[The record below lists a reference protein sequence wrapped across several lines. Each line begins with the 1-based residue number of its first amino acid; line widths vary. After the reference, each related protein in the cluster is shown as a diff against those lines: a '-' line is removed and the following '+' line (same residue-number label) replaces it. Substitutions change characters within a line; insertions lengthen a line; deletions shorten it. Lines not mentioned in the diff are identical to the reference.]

1 MKKLFRKR
9 QINRK
14 VKQIAR
20 EISKKHRG
28 DQTPIVFIGI
38 LNGAFMFFSDL
49 VKNVDYSYIECD
61 FLRAKSYSGTT
72 QGELELLKYIET
84 SLTGKHVYV
93 VDDIYDTGITM
104 DKVIELLGRERPK
117 TITPVTLLK
126 RQVNNSYNKDLIYG
140 FQIQDEWVEGYGMDG
155 KLGYGRNLP
164 FILDV

>member
-1 MKKLFRKR
+1 MKKLFKKR

-14 VKQIAR
+14 VKQIAK
-20 EISKKHRG
+20 EISNRHKG
-28 DQTPIVFIGI
+28 DQTSIVFVGI

-49 VKNVDYSYIECD
+49 IKEIDHPYIECD
-61 FLRAKSYSGTT
+61 FLRAKSYYGTT
-72 QGELELLKYIET
+72 QGELEILKYIET

-93 VDDIYDTGITM
+93 IDDIYDTGITM
-104 DKVIELLGRERPK
+104 SKVITLLNRERPK

-126 RQVNNSYNKDLIYG
+126 RQANNAYDGNLIFG